1 MYFGRILIT
10 MKNYI
15 LLITLLICS
24 QIGFS
29 QVDVNIDKTISF
41 EEEAN
46 ENYTP
51 YEYIGNGVY
60 KYSLNDYCYQF
71 EKNEGKNFVKFR
83 LNPLIEKLEEFC
95 RINNYSYE
103 VVSNTTKEIDSASSL
118 CDWTYLF
125 RLKDASG
132 NPLITKKEATKE
144 LIELKKL
151 MDLGVLTK
159 EEFDSKAKSLKA
171 IILK

>member
-1 MYFGRILIT
+1 

-29 QVDVNIDKTISF
+29 QVDVNIDKTISLD
-41 EEEAN
+41 EEVN

-51 YEYIGNGVY
+51 YEYISNGVY
-60 KYSLNDYCYQF
+60 KYRVEDRYRDDF
-71 EKNEGKNFVKFR
+71 KKRIETKFR
-83 LNPLIEKLEEFC
+83 EFEEF
-95 RINNYSYE
+95 IKTNNYTYDVISRETIDHYN
-103 VVSNTTKEIDSASSL
+103 SNGYFETFI
-118 CDWTYLF
+118 F
-125 RLKDASG
+125 RLKDSLG

-151 MDLGVLTK
+151 VDLGVLTK
-159 EEFDSKAKSLKA
+159 EEFDNKAKSLKA

>member
-1 MYFGRILIT
+1 

-41 EEEAN
+41 EEED

-51 YEYIGNGVY
+51 YEYVGNGVY
-60 KYSLNDYCYQF
+60 KYSDEINYGYEHKRFIFHLS
-71 EKNEGKNFVKFR
+71 K
-83 LNPLIEKLEEFC
+83 LIDELKRFC
-95 RINNYSYE
+95 SRNNYSYD
-103 VVSNTTKEIDSASSL
+103 VVSNTTKYNREKFTY
-118 CDWTYLF
+118 DWTYLF

-132 NPLITKKEATKE
+132 NTLLSKKEATKE

>member
-1 MYFGRILIT
+1 

-29 QVDVNIDKTISF
+29 QVDVNIDKTISLD
-41 EEEAN
+41 EEVN

-51 YEYIGNGVY
+51 YEYISNGVY
-60 KYSLNDYCYQF
+60 KYSLNDKCYQF
-71 EKNEGKNFVKFR
+71 EKNKGKDFVKFR

-103 VVSNTTKEIDSASSL
+103 VVSNTTKEIGKGYADLSL

-132 NPLITKKEATKE
+132 NTLLSKKEATKE

>member
-1 MYFGRILIT
+1 

-41 EEEAN
+41 DEETN

-60 KYSLNDYCYQF
+60 KYFAQTSYNVGYKQ
-71 EKNEGKNFVKFR
+71 FVKYN
-83 LNPLIEKLEEFC
+83 LNPLIEELEEFC
-95 RINNYSYE
+95 SRNNF
-103 VVSNTTKEIDSASSL
+103 I
-118 CDWTYLF
+118 
-125 RLKDASG
+125 
-132 NPLITKKEATKE
+132 
-144 LIELKKL
+144 
-151 MDLGVLTK
+151 
-159 EEFDSKAKSLKA
+159 
-171 IILK
+171 